1 MYEFLSVSCG
11 GGNKKLTYKSVTVN
25 VPQKSGYSGNNY
37 TYTSDKDLVAVS
49 VSRLQHGRNGRI
61 SIKSMDVTITNKRT
75 VNINTTSQVD
85 NASSGSNLTFTLLL
99 YYYT

>member
-1 MYEFLSVSCG
+1 MG

-25 VPQKSGYSGNNY
+25 VHQKSGYSVNNY
-37 TYTSDKDLVAVS
+37 TYTSDEDLVAVS
-49 VSRLQHGRNGRI
+49 VSRLQHGSKGRI
-61 SIKSMDVTITNKRT
+61 SIKDMKVTITNNRT

-85 NASSGSNLTFTLLL
+85 NASSGSDLTITLLL